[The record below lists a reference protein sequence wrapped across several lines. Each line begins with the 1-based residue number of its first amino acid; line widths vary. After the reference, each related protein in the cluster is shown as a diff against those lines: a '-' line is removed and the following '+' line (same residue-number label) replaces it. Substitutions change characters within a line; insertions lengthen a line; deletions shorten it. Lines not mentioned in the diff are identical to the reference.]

1 MTSSPDAGSMIRR
14 IRSLRRKN
22 LPKCGAKT
30 RAGGRCLVRAELG
43 KRRCRFHGG
52 RSTGPKTEAGR
63 SRIAEAQRRR
73 WLAYRESKIA
83 STNEAE
89 GKDWFDSFLN
99 NPDE

>member
-1 MTSSPDAGSMIRR
+1 MTSLLNLQKKWRATADEDGNIVSPWRYDAGAYH
-14 IRSLRRKN
+14 N
-22 LPKCGAKT
+22 
-30 RAGGRCLVRAELG
+30 
-43 KRRCRFHGG
+43 G

-83 STNEAE
+83 STNAAE